1 MILKVD
7 LMRKKVMVQEI
18 LVQVDPSILEMT
30 VLTKK
35 LKITTLNT
43 KVVHTLQKE
52 TKEDDKDQL
61 QENLVQDEEVVILKE
76 NNYLKLKKKDCILL
90 FLLLNY
96 NFT

>member
-1 MILKVD
+1 MILKVV
-7 LMRKKVMVQEI
+7 LTRKKVSDQET
-18 LVQVDPSILEMT
+18 LVQIDQAFLEMT

-52 TKEDDKDQL
+52 SKEDDKDQL
-61 QENLVQDEEVVILKE
+61 QENLVQDEEVVTLQEEGNYSSKKE
-76 NNYLKLKKKDCILL
+76 GLHPS

-96 NFT
+96 NYT